1 MQWNGV
7 ERWIYKSGPVDMG
20 QYRSGLLG
28 AVDRMTPGDMPDFE
42 PGMLLAEQGFGGL
55 MTLPQPP
62 AVKHMIVISD
72 GDPGPPS
79 NATINRLRAMGVTIS
94 TVAVDAHGTAESANM
109 SNIASMGGGKYYSV
123 KQSQTAKA
131 LPRIFQKEARRV
143 SRPLLYEQ
151 KSGFAVKQKTL
162 HEMLA
167 GVDELPPIK
176 GYVLT
181 SKKDNPLVE
190 TVLFATKPGGEDN
203 TTILA
208 GWNYGLGR
216 AVAFTTDAG
225 LAWTSDW
232 PNRPVYDKLF
242 GQVIRWSMRPSGS
255 SGKFTTTFEPQEG
268 RMRVVITALDNNDKF
283 LNFLTMSGTAVGPD
297 LKNPIPVEIEQVAPG
312 RYVGSF
318 QVHDPGSYFVTI
330 NPGRGMTP
338 LRTGVTVPYSAEF
351 RDRGPNEAL
360 IAQLAS
366 PQPKDGPPGKI
377 IEDKNAPENWEKL
390 HAVNTFRHDL
400 PKAASSQEIWHWL
413 ILLASCVFL
422 GDVFIRRVNVNF
434 DWLLPLWTRALDIVL
449 RREAAPAQPQYI
461 ERLKSRKAE
470 VTGHLEQIRAATRFE
485 APRTRRPTWKN
496 RWMSWRRRP
505 PPRRPAARSLR
516 SPRRRRRRVIRSGC

>member
-1 MQWNGV
+1 M
-7 ERWIYKSGPVDMG
+7 RMAPPKARTCRISHRRAAASTT
-20 QYRSGLLG
+20 RS
-28 AVDRMTPGDMPDFE
+28 
-42 PGMLLAEQGFGGL
+42 
-55 MTLPQPP
+55 
-62 AVKHMIVISD
+62 
-72 GDPGPPS
+72 
-79 NATINRLRAMGVTIS
+79 NNRKPRS
-94 TVAVDAHGTAESANM
+94 
-109 SNIASMGGGKYYSV
+109 
-123 KQSQTAKA
+123 A

-255 SGKFTTTFEPQEG
+255 SGKFTTTFEPREG
-268 RMRVVITALDNNDKF
+268 RMRVVDHGLGQQRQVPQLPHDVRHGRRPRLEESDPGGDRTSRA
-283 LNFLTMSGTAVGPD
+283 GP
-297 LKNPIPVEIEQVAPG
+297 LRRQLA
-312 RYVGSF
+312 
-318 QVHDPGSYFVTI
+318 VHDPGSYFVTI

-360 IAQLAS
+360 LTQLAAAR
-366 PQPKDGPPGKI
+366 PKDGPPGR
-377 IEDKNAPENWEKL
+377 DHRGQA
-390 HAVNTFRHDL
+390 
-400 PKAASSQEIWHWL
+400 
-413 ILLASCVFL
+413 
-422 GDVFIRRVNVNF
+422 
-434 DWLLPLWTRALDIVL
+434 L
-449 RREAAPAQPQYI
+449 RRNPG
-461 ERLKSRKAE
+461 KSCTRS
-470 VTGHLEQIRAATRFE
+470 IPSATIC
-485 APRTRRPTWKN
+485 
-496 RWMSWRRRP
+496 
-505 PPRRPAARSLR
+505 RRPAAAR
-516 SPRRRRRRVIRSGC
+516 RSGTGCSCWRVASSWATCSFAA